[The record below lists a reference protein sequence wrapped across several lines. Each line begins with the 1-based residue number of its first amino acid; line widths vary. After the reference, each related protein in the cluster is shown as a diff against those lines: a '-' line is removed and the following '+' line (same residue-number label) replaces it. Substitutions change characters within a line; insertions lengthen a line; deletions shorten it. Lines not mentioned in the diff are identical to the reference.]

1 MADHINTVV
10 KAVSKQDS
18 ETEALLNEVYGK
30 FQSEPGSK
38 DKFRA
43 ANAADAA
50 KLDIAVTLAYEVA
63 RNGKKLT
70 DAEKADLKEGFRA
83 ASAFLK
89 SKGQPK
95 GQQDSTETNATQVDT
110 NKTPP
115 APNTAAAPANSVTP
129 APVGLDTNLK
139 AKEAINLE
147 IEKLNEKLAA
157 IQEGRKQASSNP
169 IWDKAEAELQKTI
182 KAAIDNMNKMDVT
195 SKDGLEKFNAQS
207 VKVRTLLDM
216 ASKLDTLEA
225 ASDAKFNQ
233 EEQQAY
239 QAFLKTIQMMQKVK
253 KQEIALVKAEHTAE
267 ILDKSWEDVLAKE
280 LYKAQ
285 AAATNAETKAIEA
298 DTKREIASETAD
310 NKVIS
315 AELRAEGQNQRDAN
329 RFNQDARQEALN
341 QQRFEGAYAQ
351 RGDLMAITNVNNSR
365 RVGRMFIPN
374 LQRPRGFNNNPG
386 IGLLHGLAQGAVTA
400 AQIDYGRTVID
411 QTYTNIQRNVPVT
424 PKASITTAPKK
435 DDKNNE

>member
-1 MADHINTVV
+1 MSDQHTNKVV
-10 KAVSKQDS
+10 KAVSKQDP

-50 KLDIAVTLAYEVA
+50 KLDIAATLAYEVA

-70 DAEKADLKEGFRA
+70 DAEKAALKDGFRA
-83 ASAFLK
+83 ASAYLK
-89 SKGQPK
+89 SKGHPE
-95 GQQDSTETNATQVDT
+95 GQQDSTETNATQADT

-115 APNTAAAPANSVTP
+115 APKTAAAPANSATP

-169 IWDKAEAELQKTI
+169 IWDKAEAELQKSI

-207 VKVRTLLDM
+207 VKVRKLLDM

-239 QAFLKTIQMMQKVK
+239 QAFFKTIQMMQKVK
-253 KQEIALVKAEHTAE
+253 KQEIALVKAEHAAE
-267 ILDKSWEDVLAKE
+267 ILDKSWEDVLDKE

-285 AAATNAETKAIEA
+285 AAATNAETKAINAE
-298 DTKREIASETAD
+298 TKKLD
-310 NKVIS
+310 
-315 AELRAEGQNQRDAN
+315 AEKKLLMAKAPDS
-329 RFNQDARQEALN
+329 EALVSLVREGKITEEDFFN
-341 QQRFEGAYAQ
+341 EMSDRQKAENKYDGTRNAGETQSSRHDVNMARLDLNRAQVAANERRLFERAGGFTRPVNYS
-351 RGDLMAITNVNNSR
+351 RGL
-365 RVGRMFIPN
+365 
-374 LQRPRGFNNNPG
+374 PRGSV
-386 IGLLHGLAQGAVTA
+386 AQMVVNELGNTINEFDRDRAFRR
-400 AQIDYGRTVID
+400 GRRRLG
-411 QTYTNIQRNVPVT
+411 Y
-424 PKASITTAPKK
+424 
-435 DDKNNE
+435 E